1 VYVRLTLGPTAL
13 SVLRMVKMFG
23 WEDKMSS
30 RIFERR
36 DEELVLLLKRKL
48 FELAWGELKSDLP
61 ISLWI

>member
-1 VYVRLTLGPTAL
+1 
-13 SVLRMVKMFG
+13 VLRMVKMFG